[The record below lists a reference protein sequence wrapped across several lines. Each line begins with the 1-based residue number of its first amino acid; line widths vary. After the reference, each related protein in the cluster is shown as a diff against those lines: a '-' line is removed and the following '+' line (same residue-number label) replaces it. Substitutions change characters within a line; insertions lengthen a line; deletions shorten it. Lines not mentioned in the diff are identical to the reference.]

1 MKFVLVLFIV
11 FFSLVGCSKDSLV
24 YKVLDRQ
31 LKEGKDTIDL
41 KNKFP
46 FEWDEF
52 LISSVRTL
60 IDKELGFE
68 YPYLEESND
77 IRGMPNIG
85 ISIIFLKNHKIV
97 HHEDSKYKYSGIDK
111 VGGGFDFSFAV
122 PNDIYKVKS
131 DSSIYKLEKTNTNYG
146 EVILLI
152 PYNSNVEL
160 RR

>member
-52 LISSVRTL
+52 LISSDRTL

-68 YPYLEESND
+68 YLYLE
-77 IRGMPNIG
+77 
-85 ISIIFLKNHKIV
+85 
-97 HHEDSKYKYSGIDK
+97 
-111 VGGGFDFSFAV
+111 
-122 PNDIYKVKS
+122 
-131 DSSIYKLEKTNTNYG
+131 SS
-146 EVILLI
+146 
-152 PYNSNVEL
+152 
-160 RR
+160 